1 MEERRDHIRSALT
14 AIGDLRPG
22 SLRHRYQKC
31 GKPNCRCKQAGH
43 PGHGPYFV
51 LLCEVAGKKT
61 TRSIPAAR
69 VDETRAQ
76 VDECQRLRRLTGE
89 LIEVSEQLCDARLQT
104 AGADARNAKKKPAR
118 SSSDPCSKPSGAA
131 SRRMGGA

>member
-1 MEERRDHIRSALT
+1 MPIPKSIRAWEERRDHIRSALT
-14 AIGDLRPG
+14 AIGDLRLG

-104 AGADARNAKKKPAR
+104 AGA
-118 SSSDPCSKPSGAA
+118 A
-131 SRRMGGA
+131 SRRLGGA

>member
-1 MEERRDHIRSALT
+1 MPIPKSIRALEERRDHIRSALT

-51 LLCEVAGKKT
+51 LLCKKT

-89 LIEVSEQLCDARLQT
+89 LNEVSEQLCDARLQT
-104 AGADARNAKKKPAR
+104 AA
-118 SSSDPCSKPSGAA
+118 AA
-131 SRRMGGA
+131 SRRLGGA